1 MTLTL
6 DVRGRAMN
14 KEILLVVEA
23 VSNEKGV
30 DREVIFQAIEAAL
43 ETATKKKA
51 NQEIDVKVE
60 INRKTGDY
68 ETTRRYLVIDD
79 DTEVVHDETLPLITI
94 QLEDAVKKQPNIKVG
109 EYIEEPME
117 SVEFGRIAAQK
128 AKQVIIQ
135 KVLEAE
141 RAQIVSIYKEK
152 IGQLIVGTVKK
163 AIRDFI
169 VLDLGANAEAI
180 LLRTEMI
187 PHEAVRVG
195 DRVRAYL
202 YDITTSSGKS
212 PQILVSRTRPAM
224 LMELFKIEVPE
235 IGEELIEIKA
245 AARDPGSRA
254 KIAVKTNDGRIDPIG
269 ACVGMRGARVQAVS
283 GELCGER
290 IDIVLW
296 DDNPAQLV
304 INAMAPAEVASIL
317 VDEDTHTMDLAVKA
331 DELSQAIGR
340 HGQNVRLASDLTG
353 WTLNVMSEED
363 AKAKSAKEGEQIL
376 NLFQEKLTVDE
387 TIAQILVD
395 EGFSSLEEI
404 AYVPV
409 TELLEVDDFNEEI
422 VNKLREA
429 AKAALLTQA
438 IANEQAL
445 ETEPAADL
453 LSMEGMDKH
462 TAYKL
467 ANHGIVTRE
476 DLAEQSVDDLLD
488 IGEFTQ
494 ETAAKLIMTA
504 RKIWFDDVSDQEQET
519 KGG

>member
-1 MTLTL
+1 MLL
-6 DVRGRAMN
+6 DDVRGRAMN

-51 NQEIDVKVE
+51 DEEIDVKVE

-68 ETTRRYLVIDD
+68 STYRRWLVIDETNEEEND
-79 DTEVVHDETLPLITI
+79 GGLRTLTVSQAKKYNPHPVIGDYVTE
-94 QLEDAVKKQPNIKVG
+94 A
-109 EYIEEPME
+109 ME

-141 RAQIVSIYKEK
+141 RAQIVNAYKEK
-152 IGQLIVGTVKK
+152 IGSLIMGTVKK
-163 AIRDFI
+163 VTRDFI
-169 VLDLGANAEAI
+169 VQDLGNNAEA
-180 LLRTEMI
+180 LLPRNEMI

-202 YDITTSSGKS
+202 YEIHSDGSKS
-212 PQILVSRTRPAM
+212 PQILVSRTRPEM
-224 LMELFKIEVPE
+224 LIELFKIEVPE

-269 ACVGMRGARVQAVS
+269 ACVGMRGSRVQAVS
-283 GELCGER
+283 GELGGER

-304 INAMAPAEVASIL
+304 INAMAPAEVASIV
-317 VDEDTHTMDLAVKA
+317 VDEDTHTMDIAVKA
-331 DELSQAIGR
+331 DQLSQAIGR
-340 HGQNVRLASDLTG
+340 HGQNVKLASELTT
-353 WTLNVMSEED
+353 WTLNVMTEEE
-363 AKAKSAKEGEQIL
+363 AHAKSAEEGEKVL
-376 NLFQEKLTVDE
+376 KLFQEKLGVDE
-387 TIAQILVD
+387 QVAEILGN

-409 TELLEVDDFNEEI
+409 QELLEIEGFDQTL
-422 VNKLREA
+422 VNALRER

-438 IANEQAL
+438 IAQEQAL
-445 ETEPAADL
+445 EVEPAQDL
-453 LSMEGMDKH
+453 LEMEGMEKH
-462 TAYKL
+462 IAYIL
-467 ANHGIVTRE
+467 ASHGVVTRE

-488 IGEFTQ
+488 IGEIDEQ
-494 ETAAKLIMTA
+494 TAAKLIMTA
-504 RKIWFDDVSDQEQET
+504 RKIWFDDET
-519 KGG
+519 DKA

>member
-1 MTLTL
+1 
-6 DVRGRAMN
+6 MN

-51 NQEIDVKVE
+51 EEEIDVKVE

-68 ETTRRYLVIDD
+68 STFRRWLVIEEANEEESDGGL
-79 DTEVVHDETLPLITI
+79 TTMTLS
-94 QLEDAVKKQPNIKVG
+94 QAKNHGSSAKAG
-109 EYIEEPME
+109 EYVTESME

-141 RAQIVSIYKEK
+141 RAQIVNAYKEK
-152 IGQLIVGTVKK
+152 MGQLIMGTVKK
-163 AIRDFI
+163 VTRDFI
-169 VLDLGANAEAI
+169 VLDLGNNAEA
-180 LLRTEMI
+180 LLPRNEMI
-187 PHEAVRVG
+187 PHEAVRIG

-202 YDITTSSGKS
+202 YEIHSDGSKS
-212 PQILVSRTRPAM
+212 PQILISRTRPEM

-269 ACVGMRGARVQAVS
+269 ACVGMRGSRVQAVS
-283 GELCGER
+283 GELGGER

-304 INAMAPAEVASIL
+304 INAMSPAEVASIV
-317 VDEDTHTMDLAVKA
+317 VDEDTHTMDIAVKA
-331 DELSQAIGR
+331 DQLSQAIGR
-340 HGQNVRLASDLTG
+340 HGQNVRLASELTT
-353 WTLNVMSEED
+353 WTLNVMTEEE
-363 AKAKSAKEGEQIL
+363 AQAKSSAEGEKVL
-376 NLFQEKLTVDE
+376 KLFEEKLSVDPQVAE
-387 TIAQILVD
+387 ILAN

-409 TELLEVDDFNEEI
+409 QELLEIDGFDQVM
-422 VNKLREA
+422 VNALRER

-438 IANEQAL
+438 IAEEQAL
-445 ETEPAADL
+445 EVEPAQDL
-453 LSMEGMDKH
+453 LEMEGMDKH
-462 TAYKL
+462 TAYIL
-467 ANHGIVTRE
+467 ASHGIVTRE

-488 IGEFTQ
+488 VGEIKE

-504 RKIWFDDVSDQEQET
+504 RKIWFDE
-519 KGG
+519 

>member
-1 MTLTL
+1 
-6 DVRGRAMN
+6 MN

-51 NQEIDVKVE
+51 EQDIDVKVE

-68 ETTRRYLVIDD
+68 STFRRWQVIDEEKAEESESDSD
-79 DTEVVHDETLPLITI
+79 DGLITMTLAEA
-94 QLEDAVKKQPNIKVG
+94 QKRNPNAKVG
-109 EYIEEPME
+109 EYIQEPME

-141 RAQIVSIYKEK
+141 RAQIVNAYKEK
-152 IGQLIVGTVKK
+152 IGQLIMGTVKK
-163 AIRDFI
+163 VTRDFI
-169 VLDLGANAEAI
+169 VLDLGNNAEAI

-187 PHEAVRVG
+187 PHEAMRIG
-195 DRVRAYL
+195 DRVRSYL
-202 YDITTSSGKS
+202 YDIHSDGTKN
-212 PQILVSRTRPAM
+212 PQILVSRTRPQM
-224 LMELFKIEVPE
+224 LIELFKIEVPE

-269 ACVGMRGARVQAVS
+269 ACVGMRGSRVQAVS
-283 GELCGER
+283 GELGGER

-304 INAMAPAEVASIL
+304 INGMAPAEVASIV
-317 VDEDTHTMDLAVKA
+317 VDEDTHTMDIAVKA
-331 DELSQAIGR
+331 DQLSQAIGR
-340 HGQNVRLASDLTG
+340 HGQNVRLASELTG
-353 WTLNVMSEED
+353 WTLNVMTEEE
-363 AKAKSAKEGEQIL
+363 ASAKSAEEGEKVL
-376 NLFQEKLTVDE
+376 KLFQEKLGVDKNVAE
-387 TIAQILVD
+387 VLTN

-409 TELLEVDDFNEEI
+409 QELLEIDNFDQPL
-422 VNKLREA
+422 VNSLRER

-438 IANEQAL
+438 IAEEQAL
-445 ETEPAADL
+445 EIEPAQDL
-453 LSMEGMDKH
+453 LEMEGMDKH
-462 TAYKL
+462 TAYIL
-467 ANHGIVTRE
+467 ASHGVVTRE
-476 DLAEQSVDDLLD
+476 DLAEQSVDDLLE
-488 IGEFTQ
+488 IGEIDE

-504 RKIWFDDVSDQEQET
+504 RKIWFDDEINQA
-519 KGG
+519 

>member
-1 MTLTL
+1 
-6 DVRGRAMN
+6 MN

-51 NQEIDVKVE
+51 GQEIDVKVE
-60 INRKTGDY
+60 IDRKTGDY
-68 ETTRRYLVIDD
+68 TTFRRWSVIDD
-79 DTEVVHDETLPLITI
+79 ENNDEPDDEGLTTIHLTE
-94 QLEDAVKKQPNIKVG
+94 AKKKDPAIKTG
-109 EYIEEPME
+109 EALLEPMD

-141 RAQIVSIYKEK
+141 RAQIVNAYKEK
-152 IGQLIVGTVKK
+152 LGQLIMGTVKRVT
-163 AIRDFI
+163 RDFI
-169 VLDLGANAEAI
+169 GLDLGGNAEAI
-180 LLRTEMI
+180 LSRSEMI
-187 PHEAVRVG
+187 PHEAVRTG

-202 YDITTSSGKS
+202 YDIQADGSKG
-212 PQILVSRTRPAM
+212 PQIFVSRTRPEM

-269 ACVGMRGARVQAVS
+269 ACVGMRGSRVQAVS
-283 GELCGER
+283 GELGGER

-304 INAMAPAEVASIL
+304 INAMSPAEVASIV
-317 VDEDTHTMDLAVKA
+317 VDEDTNTMDIAVKS
-331 DELSQAIGR
+331 DQLSQAIGR

-353 WTLNVMSEED
+353 WTLNVMTEEE
-363 AKAKSAKEGEQIL
+363 AQAKSQEEGAKVLE
-376 NLFQEKLTVDE
+376 LFQEKLGITE
-387 TIAQILVD
+387 QIAEILAN

-404 AYVPV
+404 AYVPLQ
-409 TELLEVDDFNEEI
+409 ELLEIEGFDETL
-422 VNKLREA
+422 VNNLREK
-429 AKAALLTQA
+429 AKAVLLTQA
-438 IANEQAL
+438 IADEQAL
-445 ETEPAADL
+445 EVEPADDL
-453 LSMEGMDKH
+453 IQMEGMDKQ
-462 TAYKL
+462 TAYML

-476 DLAEQSVDDLLD
+476 DLAEQSVDDLLET
-488 IGEFTQ
+488 GEIN
-494 ETAAKLIMTA
+494 EEKAAKLIMTA
-504 RKIWFDDVSDQEQET
+504 RKIWFDEESNET
-519 KGG
+519 